1 MSKIRFIEG
10 DISDALERKEIVVHC
25 VSSDFE
31 MGIGVAKTL
40 ATLEPTLRPM
50 MRKAHPMGKEGEFS
64 PFTAVWESEDDK
76 TIFNLVTKYRYF
88 NKPTLDT
95 LRLAIMNMASILER
109 YMPIGDIHISM
120 PMIASGADKIHW
132 CKTEKLL
139 KELLSDRVNITVYT
153 YNPRRKRKR
162 IGI

>member
-1 MSKIRFIEG
+1 MSKIRFVEG

-50 MRKAHPMGKEGEFS
+50 MRKAHPMGVASAFV
-64 PFTAVWESEDDK
+64 PFTAVWESDDGK
-76 TIFNLVTKYRYF
+76 TILSLVTKYRYF

-95 LRLAIMNMASILER
+95 LRRSIMNMASVLER
-109 YMPIGDIHISM
+109 NTPIGDIHISM

-153 YNPRRKRKR
+153 YSPRRKRKR
-162 IGI
+162 IDI